1 MHAADLLANTCTS
14 CLSLTSSDGYTA
26 TLSLRVLD
34 LYLADQTFIFNITI
48 YLSKYHSNGTI
59 GEPSVSIDFY
69 VNTFR
74 PSTCINSESLASAV
88 VINNST

>member
-1 MHAADLLANTCTS
+1 MKDAFKNLRN
-14 CLSLTSSDGYTA
+14 
-26 TLSLRVLD
+26 LRVLD
-34 LYLADQTFIFNITI
+34 LYLADQSFIFNITI

-88 VINNST
+88 VIDNST